1 MSLAVTRS
9 HSQLTIL
16 SADYSRQQTLLGKG
30 HQEIWVK
37 KLRTAAPDR
46 GHRGTHL
53 LLRRILAAGTAAR
66 VLLAGAL
73 LAGFSAAS
81 TFAAGGPAS
90 LALTTTA
97 ASADTGCSAS
107 ISESCSVEG
116 CQCQANY
123 QAKAG

>member
-1 MSLAVTRS
+1 MEKV
-9 HSQLTIL
+9 Q
-16 SADYSRQQTLLGKG
+16 
-30 HQEIWVK
+30 
-37 KLRTAAPDR
+37 TAALHR

-81 TFAAGGPAS
+81 AFAAGGPAS

-97 ASADTGCSAS
+97 ASADAGCSAS
-107 ISESCSVEG
+107 ISASCCIEG
-116 CQCQANY
+116 CQHQRSSHAE
-123 QAKAG
+123 AG

>member
-1 MSLAVTRS
+1 MWIEKV
-9 HSQLTIL
+9 Q
-16 SADYSRQQTLLGKG
+16 
-30 HQEIWVK
+30 
-37 KLRTAAPDR
+37 TAALHR

-81 TFAAGGPAS
+81 AFAAGGPAS

-97 ASADTGCSAS
+97 ASADAGCSAS
-107 ISESCSVEG
+107 HLSVPVVLKAVSIRE
-116 CQCQANY
+116 AVMLK
-123 QAKAG
+123 QAKGKLSMCSADLPVSGAPHADL